1 MNNELIN
8 QLSKLNLEKASLKR
22 SLDRNYYNAELR
34 KKLFTKIKIVDSE
47 IKKIK
52 FRLRLEKEKKNENID
67 SSES

>member
-47 IKKIK
+47 IKKVK